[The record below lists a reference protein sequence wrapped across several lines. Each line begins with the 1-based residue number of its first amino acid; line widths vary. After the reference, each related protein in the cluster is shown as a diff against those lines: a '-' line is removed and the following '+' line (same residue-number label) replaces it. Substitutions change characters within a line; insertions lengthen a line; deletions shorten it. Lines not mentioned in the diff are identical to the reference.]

1 MKEKKL
7 RLSLLF
13 SFVFLICGCASA
25 FMAGSQPHTGIP
37 GNSIAVYKIP
47 TCRHISDGSS
57 IDGPKDT
64 AYYLTVT
71 ETGPVL
77 YELDS
82 NGDGAAITNYWKDEN
97 GMNFL
102 TYVKTSHGW
111 QYVIPED
118 KTKPAVRQCYV
129 RGTFQV
135 ENMEGVLKVASGS
148 PTYTCEMIPQ

>member
-1 MKEKKL
+1 MKEKKF
-7 RLSLLF
+7 RLSLVLTLII
-13 SFVFLICGCASA
+13 LICGCASS

-37 GNSIAVYKIP
+37 GSSIASYKIL
-47 TCRHISDGSS
+47 TCEHISDGSS

-64 AYYLTVT
+64 TYYLAQTDN
-71 ETGPVL
+71 GPVL

-82 NGDGAAITNYWKDEN
+82 KGSGAAITNYWKDIN

-129 RGTFQV
+129 RGTFRV
-135 ENMEGVLKVASGS
+135 TNVEGVLKVTSGS